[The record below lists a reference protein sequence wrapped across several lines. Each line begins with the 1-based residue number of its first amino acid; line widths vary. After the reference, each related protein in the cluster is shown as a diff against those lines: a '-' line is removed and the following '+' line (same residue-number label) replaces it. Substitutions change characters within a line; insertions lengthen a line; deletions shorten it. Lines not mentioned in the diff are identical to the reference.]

1 MKETHTQ
8 LDIEIKPVKIEFEDL
23 KYELIQLDEELKQYE
38 VVEDKQLHDKYM
50 WLKKKV
56 DKETSLINFVDA
68 YNAMGIQD
76 SNPTDRFINKEHQF
90 YKEYN

>member
-38 VVEDKQLHDKYM
+38 VVEDK
-50 WLKKKV
+50 
-56 DKETSLINFVDA
+56 
-68 YNAMGIQD
+68 
-76 SNPTDRFINKEHQF
+76 
-90 YKEYN
+90 